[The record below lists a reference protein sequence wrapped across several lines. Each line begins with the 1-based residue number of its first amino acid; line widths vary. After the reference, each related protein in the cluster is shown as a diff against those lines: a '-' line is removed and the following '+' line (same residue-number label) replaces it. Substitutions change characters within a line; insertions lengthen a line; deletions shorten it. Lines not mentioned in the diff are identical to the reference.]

1 MTSTPTPVIPEE
13 QLLELLIQ
21 LQKTTPEQAR
31 AILNAQPAIGYALVP
46 LMAKMGILNLDI
58 LQVRYV
64 VLVDASFD
72 FTLFGFVSVSLLCS
86 AMFSLVSYLNN
97 G

>member
-46 LMAKMGILNLDI
+46 LMAKMGILNLDV

-72 FTLFGFVSVSLLCS
+72 FTLFGFFYFALPRSSLS
-86 AMFSLVSYLNN
+86 AT
-97 G
+97 